1 MSEKISQYR
10 KVDRLG
16 RIVIPKHICR
26 AANINS
32 DDILRVT
39 YDEYKKTIL
48 LEKDERNDY
57 IQKVAN
63 DIFKPLHKSLNRSII
78 IADHN
83 KIKYVYSDSI
93 GLLEL
98 VDSDISKELN
108 DYILDDTLI
117 RKSFKKIN
125 LTKNYSLANDCY
137 YINLKLFSSNIGCA
151 IIVGDKKINKELLNY
166 LFNQLQYEI

>member
-26 AANINS
+26 AANINC
-32 DDILRVT
+32 DDLLRVT

-57 IQKVAN
+57 IQRVAN
-63 DIFKPLHKSLNRSII
+63 DIFKPLYKALDRSII
-78 IADHN
+78 IADQN
-83 KIKYVYSDSI
+83 KIKYVYSDKI

-98 VDSDISKELN
+98 VDCDISKELN
-108 DYILDDTLI
+108 
-117 RKSFKKIN
+117 
-125 LTKNYSLANDCY
+125 NYGGN
-137 YINLKLFSSNIGCA
+137 
-151 IIVGDKKINKELLNY
+151 
-166 LFNQLQYEI
+166 